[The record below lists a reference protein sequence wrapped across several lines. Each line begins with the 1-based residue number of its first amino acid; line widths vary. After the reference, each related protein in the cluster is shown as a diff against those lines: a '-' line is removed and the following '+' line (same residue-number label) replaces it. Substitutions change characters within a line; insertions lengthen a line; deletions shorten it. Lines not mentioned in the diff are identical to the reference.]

1 MENKKRN
8 VKKFC
13 FVYHTNT
20 NISNRRKRQ
29 NESKFKPFQH
39 KFRLQPSS
47 SINSRQHQDIADLTS
62 VSVRKQ
68 QCIASST
75 PVDSKQKQD
84 RASSMFNNSEL
95 LQNITSTSTST
106 IFVDFEQK
114 NVESTTHFNFEKQ
127 QDSTNLVHVDFGQQ
141 QEHVSSIFIN
151 TERLQ
156 NITNTTLVNFEQ
168 NDVENPTHSNFGKQ
182 QDIMNPVH
190 VNSGQHQNKDSST
203 LINFEK
209 QRSMTSVAFA
219 NCEVNLPL
227 DIISPEFQ
235 FSNIESILSG
245 PSETQ
250 QLNSNKSATNKSLNQ
265 EVEACYCDYRWVTP
279 PHYGTLDWMNNS
291 INTDYQVFKES
302 PLEHS
307 STRLIHSYFT
317 DYSDDQ
323 QFEPLSLKN
332 IFNQHI
338 NHTTAKEESAIQAN
352 YNENNMH
359 ELN

>member
-1 MENKKRN
+1 MGNKKRN

-47 SINSRQHQDIADLTS
+47 SINSRQHQYIADLTS

-84 RASSMFNNSEL
+84 RATQAQAQYL
-95 LQNITSTSTST
+95 LTLNK
-106 IFVDFEQK
+106 K
-114 NVESTTHFNFEKQ
+114 NVESTTHLNFEKQ
-127 QDSTNLVHVDFGQQ
+127 QDTTNLVHVDFGQQ
-141 QEHVSSIFIN
+141 QEHVSSMFIN
-151 TERLQ
+151 TERSQ

-209 QRSMTSVAFA
+209 QRSMTSVTFA

-245 PSETQ
+245 PSEIQ
-250 QLNSNKSATNKSLNQ
+250 QLNANKSATTKSLNQ

-291 INTDYQVFKES
+291 I
-302 PLEHS
+302 
-307 STRLIHSYFT
+307 
-317 DYSDDQ
+317 
-323 QFEPLSLKN
+323 
-332 IFNQHI
+332 
-338 NHTTAKEESAIQAN
+338 
-352 YNENNMH
+352 
-359 ELN
+359 